1 MQHLARRATQALS
14 ILTIG
19 WLAPAGVAMAEYRYS
34 PQYETCMDKVDLGA
48 LKNSQWAACADQELK
63 KVDAALNTYYRK
75 LQQQLEP
82 EQREALKK
90 SQRAWLQYRE
100 ARCSFEALG
109 PVAPGGA
116 ASQSLCMLEM
126 TAQKADYLRDLLP

>member
-1 MQHLARRATQALS
+1 MQHLALRATQALS
-14 ILTIG
+14 ILAIG

-109 PVAPGGA
+109 PIAPGGA

-126 TAQKADYLRDLLP
+126 TTQKADYLRDLLP

>member
-19 WLAPAGVAMAEYRYS
+19 WLAPAGVAMAEYRYP

-63 KVDAALNTYYRK
+63 KVDATLNTYYRK

-126 TAQKADYLRDLLP
+126 TAQKADYLRDLVP

>member
-19 WLAPAGVAMAEYRYS
+19 WLAPAGVTMAEYRYS

-63 KVDAALNTYYRK
+63 KVDAVLNTYYRK

>member
-14 ILTIG
+14 ILAIG
-19 WLAPAGVAMAEYRYS
+19 WLAPAGVAMAEYHYS

-63 KVDAALNTYYRK
+63 KVDAALNTHYRK

>member
-14 ILTIG
+14 ILAIG

-109 PVAPGGA
+109 PIAPGGA

-126 TAQKADYLRDLLP
+126 TAQKADYLRDLVP

>member
-1 MQHLARRATQALS
+1 MQHLALRATQALS
-14 ILTIG
+14 ILAIG

>member
-1 MQHLARRATQALS
+1 
-14 ILTIG
+14 
-19 WLAPAGVAMAEYRYS
+19 MAEYRYS

-126 TAQKADYLRDLLP
+126 TAQKADYLRDLVP

>member
-1 MQHLARRATQALS
+1 MLHLARCATQALS
-14 ILTIG
+14 ILAIG

>member
-14 ILTIG
+14 ILAIG

>member
-19 WLAPAGVAMAEYRYS
+19 WLAPVGVAMAEYRYS

-126 TAQKADYLRDLLP
+126 TAQKADYLRDLVP

>member
-116 ASQSLCMLEM
+116 AGQSLCMLEM
-126 TAQKADYLRDLLP
+126 TAQKADYLRDLVP

>member
-1 MQHLARRATQALS
+1 M
-14 ILTIG
+14 
-19 WLAPAGVAMAEYRYS
+19 
-34 PQYETCMDKVDLGA
+34 
-48 LKNSQWAACADQELK
+48 
-63 KVDAALNTYYRK
+63 
-75 LQQQLEP
+75 
-82 EQREALKK
+82 KK

>member
-109 PVAPGGA
+109 PIAPGGA

-126 TAQKADYLRDLLP
+126 TAQKADYLPKMVP

>member
-1 MQHLARRATQALS
+1 MQHLALRATQALS
-14 ILTIG
+14 ILAIG

-126 TAQKADYLRDLLP
+126 TTQKADYLRDLLP

>member
-1 MQHLARRATQALS
+1 MLHLARCATQALS

>member
-14 ILTIG
+14 ILAIG

-126 TAQKADYLRDLLP
+126 TAQKADYLRDLVP

>member
-19 WLAPAGVAMAEYRYS
+19 WLAPAGVTMAEYRYS
-34 PQYETCMDKVDLGA
+34 PQYETCMDKADLGA

-63 KVDAALNTYYRK
+63 KVDAVLNTYYRK

-116 ASQSLCMLEM
+116 AGQSLCMLEM
-126 TAQKADYLRDLLP
+126 TAQKADYLRDLVP

>member
-14 ILTIG
+14 ILAIG

-63 KVDAALNTYYRK
+63 KVDAALNTHYRK

>member
-14 ILTIG
+14 ILAIG

-126 TAQKADYLRDLLP
+126 TTQKADYLRDLLP

>member
-19 WLAPAGVAMAEYRYS
+19 WLAPAGVTMAEYRYS

>member
-63 KVDAALNTYYRK
+63 KVDAVLNTYYRK

-116 ASQSLCMLEM
+116 AGQSLCMLEM

>member
-34 PQYETCMDKVDLGA
+34 PQYETCMDKADLGA

-63 KVDAALNTYYRK
+63 KVDAVLNTYYRK